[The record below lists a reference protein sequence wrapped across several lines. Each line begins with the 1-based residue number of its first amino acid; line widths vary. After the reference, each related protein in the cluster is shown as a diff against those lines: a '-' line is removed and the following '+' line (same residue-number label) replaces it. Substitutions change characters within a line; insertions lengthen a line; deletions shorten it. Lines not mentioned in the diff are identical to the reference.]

1 VWLVSESPAEMWG
14 FLLNFII
21 MTKENYTNA
30 ANKQAVREFL
40 FSFFK
45 FNSIIGLGGP
55 NINEYIKWCKAK
67 GYIDIEIWENTPEV
81 AIHQLMNIK
90 HPVRMRFGD
99 ILQAE
104 PDRMNTLYDLDYCCT
119 VRYMKEHLSKFND
132 NFIMTFSRRIKD
144 AETIKTFFK
153 ARKERIITS
162 ITKSIPFN
170 HTLYKTDNGSRYIFV
185 NYYDT
190 SNMCCI
196 AKIK

>member
-1 VWLVSESPAEMWG
+1 MWG

-21 MTKENYTNA
+21 MTKENYINA

-45 FNSIIGLGGP
+45 FSSIVGLAGP

-67 GYIDIEIWENTPEV
+67 GYKNIEIWENTPEV
-81 AIHQLMNIK
+81 AIYQLMNIK

-104 PDRMNTLYDLDYCCT
+104 PDRINTLYDLDYCCT
-119 VRYMKEHLSKFND
+119 VRYMKDHLSKFND

-144 AETIKTFFK
+144 VETIKTFFK
-153 ARKERIITS
+153 ARKERVIAS

-185 NYYDT
+185 NYHDT
-190 SNMCCI
+190 SNMCCV